1 MIQADNKGT
10 IIDWVDSRAGD
21 IRADVCRTYL
31 LYAQL
36 SEELAEL
43 YINLYCEKNG
53 LSKKE
58 MKDFIRM

>member
-21 IRADVCRTYL
+21 ILADVYRTYL

-36 SEELAEL
+36 SGELAEL
-43 YINLYCEKNG
+43 YIKLYCEKNG
-53 LSKKE
+53 LSKNE